1 MLQRVI
7 IIGVDLKDLFTTDR
21 LLQPVVIL
29 HPLLDS
35 IDVLLVCLCTQSR
48 LFYFLCLPAKKR
60 QHPYRVLCIMIIVV
74 VLMIGLVWQMSICHP
89 SMNVDSDITTSEKVN
104 KVKPAA
110 FDKPLYEFD
119 RNQAGLMIYISES
132 TIIYTALVVL
142 LVYLMYINNHIPD

>member
-1 MLQRVI
+1 M
-7 IIGVDLKDLFTTDR
+7 GVDLKDLFTTDR
-21 LLQPVVIL
+21 LLQPMVIL

-35 IDVLLVCLCTQSR
+35 IDFLVCMCTQSR

-60 QHPYRVLCIMIIVV
+60 QHPYRVLCIVIIVV
-74 VLMIGLVWQMSICHP
+74 VLMIGLVWRMSSCQP
-89 SMNVDSDITTSEKVN
+89 SMNVDSDITTSETVN

-142 LVYLMYINNHIPD
+142 LVYLMYLNNYIPD